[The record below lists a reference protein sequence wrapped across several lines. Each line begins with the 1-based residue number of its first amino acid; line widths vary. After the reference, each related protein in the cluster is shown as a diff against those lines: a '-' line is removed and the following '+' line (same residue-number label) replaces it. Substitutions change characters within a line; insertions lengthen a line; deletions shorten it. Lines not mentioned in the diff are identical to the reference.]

1 MDEIWYYEVDDG
13 YNFWGNGLYKI
24 FIENYK
30 YVKVYCVK
38 MYIKCLFKVVK
49 LMFYELKGNMIGWMF
64 KFFLYFKILIVI
76 NWIFFN

>member
-49 LMFYELKGNMIGWMF
+49 LMFNKLKGNMIGCMF

>member
-1 MDEIWYYEVDDG
+1 M
-13 YNFWGNGLYKI
+13 YKI

-49 LMFYELKGNMIGWMF
+49 LMFNELKGNMIGWMF
-64 KFFLYFKILIVI
+64 EFFLYFKILIVI